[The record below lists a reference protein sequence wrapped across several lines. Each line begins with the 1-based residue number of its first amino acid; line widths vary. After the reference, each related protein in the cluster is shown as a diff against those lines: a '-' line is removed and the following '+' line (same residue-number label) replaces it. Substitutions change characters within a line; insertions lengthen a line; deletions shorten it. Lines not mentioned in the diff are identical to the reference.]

1 MTSDGDLS
9 AARWA
14 WSSVWGEQGDR
25 DETAPDFDPDAL
37 ALDLA
42 ARFARA
48 MRGSGRAGAAVAAEA
63 IWARIDGPLPER
75 GVPRESLLDELE
87 DRVWEGL
94 AGTTGPRYFGYVTG
108 GLLPGAAAAKAW
120 SVALDQNLGLWA
132 LSPAGAELEQV
143 TLRWLAELLGYPWA
157 TGVFTT
163 GATMANTVALAV
175 ARHAFARRHGVDVAK
190 DGVRALP
197 PYAIYGSAE
206 LHLSDHKA
214 IRTLGLGSGAVRRIP
229 IDGAYAMRPV
239 LLAEAMAR
247 DAAEGIQPL
256 AVIAQAGSVNTG
268 ASDPLEAIADVCG
281 ERGTWLHVDGAF
293 GAFFRLCERTAPLVA
308 GLERADSLAVDGHKW
323 LNLPHG
329 TGWALLRDPELHRE
343 AFAGTAG
350 YLTRT
355 RGAGQDLHEL
365 GIEASRDWRGV
376 AAWAALK
383 ELGREGVVEL
393 VTRCCDLTRELVGMV
408 ERSERLEVTAP
419 APTCVACFRYRP
431 DGWRNGPK
439 LDELNR
445 RIVQA
450 LAASEDVFVTG
461 ATLMNGFCV
470 RACIVNWR
478 TRRDDVEALVR
489 AVESAG
495 HDLADVGSGPVQG
508 DR

>member
-1 MTSDGDLS
+1 MS

-14 WSSVWGEQGDR
+14 WSSVWGEREDQA
-25 DETAPDFDPDAL
+25 ETALGFDPDAL
-37 ALDLA
+37 ALDLS

-48 MRGSGRAGAAVAAEA
+48 MRGPGRAGAAVEAEA
-63 IWARIDGPLPER
+63 VRARIDGPLPEH

-87 DRVWEGL
+87 ERVWEGL

-120 SVALDQNLGLWA
+120 SVAVDQNLGLWA

-143 TLRWLAELLGYPWA
+143 ALRWLAELLGYPWA

-175 ARHAFARRHGVDVAK
+175 ARHAFAKRHGVDVTQ

-197 PYAIYGSAE
+197 PYAIYGSEE

-214 IRTLGLGSGAVRRIP
+214 LRTLGLGSGAVRRIP
-229 IDGAYAMRPV
+229 IDGTYAMRPGF
-239 LLAEAMAR
+239 LAKAIAR
-247 DAAEGIQPL
+247 DVAAGIEPL

-268 ASDPLEAIADVCG
+268 ASDPLEAIADVC
-281 ERGTWLHVDGAF
+281 EQRGTWLHVDGAF

-308 GLERADSLAVDGHKW
+308 GIERADSLAVDGHKW
-323 LNLPHG
+323 LNLPNG

-355 RGAGQDLHEL
+355 KGAGQDLHEL

-376 AAWAALK
+376 AAWAAVK
-383 ELGREGVVEL
+383 ELGRQGVVDL

-408 ERSERLEVTAP
+408 ERSERLEMTAP

-431 DGWRNGPK
+431 EGWRNGPK
-439 LDELNR
+439 LDDLNR
-445 RIVQA
+445 RIVQVV
-450 LAASEDVFVTG
+450 AAGEDVFVTG
-461 ATLMNGFCV
+461 ATLKNGYCV

-478 TRRDDVEALVR
+478 TRRGDVAALVA
-489 AVESAG
+489 AVERAG
-495 HDLADVGSGPVQG
+495 DEAS
-508 DR
+508 RFEE